1 MKRKDFNMTTFKK
14 AASLF
19 LSLTVLF
26 FLFSGCD
33 SGSSSGG
40 TASGVSSSRLFVP
53 SGSNVTGAV
62 TVSGGFTNTKEQ
74 MYWLAEALQDGGIIA
89 LAISASNNS
98 SIGGY
103 ENAHRGGL
111 TILRNDSTIRS
122 RLGKLGIMGF
132 SMGGGAVIN
141 LGATDGVDVVVA
153 MAPYSPNTPSRSHDA
168 ATMIL
173 TGTSDSTAP
182 ARMGEGAYN
191 NLPST
196 TPRLYTSLSGKS
208 HTYWMTSGSK
218 GSEVDFIVAW
228 SQYYLNGNQAAY
240 SEFSQGP
247 ASGMTNYKFNPGNG
261 GSSSSSSSSSSSTS
275 SSSSSGGCN

>member
-1 MKRKDFNMTTFKK
+1 MTTSKK
-14 AASLF
+14 AAAWFFSLA
-19 LSLTVLF
+19 VLV
-26 FLFSGCD
+26 FLFSGCIPD
-33 SGSSSGG
+33 GGGSGG

-53 SGSNVTGAV
+53 SGSGVTGAV

-74 MYWLAEALQDGGIIA
+74 MYWLAEALQAGGIIA
-89 LAISASNNS
+89 LAISATNNS

-111 TILRNDSTIRS
+111 QILRNSSSISS

-153 MAPYSPNTPSRSHDA
+153 MAPFAPNTPSRSHDA

-173 TGTSDSTAP
+173 TGTSDTTAP

-196 TPRLYTSLSGKS
+196 TPRLYASLSGKS
-208 HTYWMTSGSK
+208 HTYWMTSGRK

-228 SQYYLNGNQAAY
+228 SQYYLNGNQSAY
-240 SEFSQGP
+240 SVFSQGP
-247 ASGMTNYKFNPGNG
+247 GSGMTGYKFDPGDG
-261 GSSSSSSSSSSSTS
+261 GGGDDDDDDNDD
-275 SSSSSGGCN
+275 GGCN